1 MPGRTLSIRP
11 PSVMRAGV
19 ALALALGL
27 LAADPVGA
35 AETPAASVPTP
46 PPLPPERPE
55 TLKPPIAEPAPPTP
69 PARPPELK
77 PAVAEPAK
85 EPVKDPGREKASE
98 SAKESPKEG
107 SKESAKEASKP
118 EIPTPP
124 PAPPERPPELSGGA
138 ALALKVSP
146 PDDTACRTRL
156 KRLGVDFEPLAPI
169 AEGQCTAPLPL
180 KVTKFADGVAL
191 PQGATLTCRAAE
203 ALARW
208 VTEVQVEA
216 ERTLKHPLTALE
228 LGGSYVCRGQNH
240 DIDAKLSEHA
250 FANAADIMGFAFAG
264 RASISVKAM
273 PDGSEEAQFLGAVRT
288 KACGFFRTVLGPG
301 SNAAHAN
308 HLHVDQRER
317 NAGHRLCE

>member
-11 PSVMRAGV
+11 PSVLRAGV

-55 TLKPPIAEPAPPTP
+55 TLKPPVAEPAPPTP

-98 SAKESPKEG
+98 SAKEG